1 MGEGASRRVGG
12 VASLAGEGG
21 TERGPG
27 RAAADG
33 TEHPAGAGRPAARRL
48 DEHLADRRGGLRY
61 QVRRRRPQRSEHDHR
76 AEVRPAKFLRFGAGP
91 LARLPL
97 VLAGLVVPALL
108 LVIWQVVTAKALFS
122 PSQLPPPVD
131 VVTALGELLRRGEL
145 WPHLRASVSR
155 VLFGYLA
162 GAAAALAL
170 GSLVGLSAV
179 VRRLLAPT
187 VAAFRTVPSLAW
199 VPLLLLWFGI
209 DETPKLF
216 LVAIGA
222 FFPIYTTTASAL
234 SHVDAQLL
242 EVGRAYGRRG
252 GSLLTTVMLPA
263 AAPQLVNGLRLGMA
277 NAWLFLVAAE
287 LIASSKGLG
296 FLLIDSQ
303 NTGRTDVM
311 LLAIVLLAGLGKVSD
326 TAFAALEHRMVR
338 RRS

>member
-1 MGEGASRRVGG
+1 
-12 VASLAGEGG
+12 
-21 TERGPG
+21 
-27 RAAADG
+27 
-33 TEHPAGAGRPAARRL
+33 
-48 DEHLADRRGGLRY
+48 
-61 QVRRRRPQRSEHDHR
+61 
-76 AEVRPAKFLRFGAGP
+76 
-91 LARLPL
+91 
-97 VLAGLVVPALL
+97 LL
-108 LVIWQVVTAKALFS
+108 LVTWQLVTATGVFS
-122 PSQLPPPVD
+122 ASQLPPPAD
-131 VVTALGELLRRGEL
+131 VVAALGELLARGQL
-145 WPHLRASVSR
+145 WIHLEASISR
-155 VLFGYLA
+155 VLLGYLA

-170 GSLVGLSAV
+170 GSLVGLSV
-179 VRRLLAPT
+179 VARRLLAPT

-209 DETPKLF
+209 DETPKLL

-242 EVGRAYGRRG
+242 EVGRAYGRHG
-252 GSLLTTVMLPA
+252 VSLLTTVMLPA
-263 AAPQLVNGLRLGMA
+263 AAPELVNGLRLGLA

-311 LLAIVLLAGLGKVSD
+311 LLAIILLAALGKLSD
-326 TAFAALEHRMVR
+326 SVLGALEHRMVQ

>member
-1 MGEGASRRVGG
+1 M
-12 VASLAGEGG
+12 
-21 TERGPG
+21 
-27 RAAADG
+27 
-33 TEHPAGAGRPAARRL
+33 
-48 DEHLADRRGGLRY
+48 
-61 QVRRRRPQRSEHDHR
+61 
-76 AEVRPAKFLRFGAGP
+76 
-91 LARLPL
+91 
-97 VLAGLVVPALL
+97 LL
-108 LVIWQVVTAKALFS
+108 
-122 PSQLPPPVD
+122 
-131 VVTALGELLRRGEL
+131 
-145 WPHLRASVSR
+145 
-155 VLFGYLA
+155 GYLA

-170 GSLVGLSAV
+170 GSLVGLSAI

-209 DETPKLF
+209 DETPKVL

-242 EVGRAYGRRG
+242 EVGRAYGRHG
-252 GSLLTTVMLPA
+252 ASLLTTVMLPA
-263 AAPQLVNGLRLGMA
+263 AAPELVNGLRLGMA

-287 LIASSKGLG
+287 LIASSRGLG

-311 LLAIVLLAGLGKVSD
+311 LLAIVLLAGLGKLSD
-326 TAFAALEHRMVR
+326 TAFGTLEQRIVR